1 MATITHGIYGKE
13 QDSGLTVVNT
23 SAVGVPVIVGTASG
37 FGASKKVPINELKLI
52 KSWEEYVSAFGY
64 AAPSEKIGDL
74 KKHAFT
80 LDEFAYA
87 FFRLYNGEAAV
98 FANVLDP
105 DTHKKESEAVKTV
118 TFDEKRGRAVFNDL
132 SVIPNSLSL
141 SYKATPE
148 SEEQTFVFN
157 EDFKVFVDGSTLYL
171 QNVATGDSGWKIPVG
186 KIITVKKYEVLA
198 PEKVTTAEIIGTY
211 NAQTGKRSGLE
222 LTKQV
227 FQQFRQVP
235 GILAAPHFSKV
246 PSVALALSTLAD
258 NIEGVFRGIAV
269 ADLPT
274 GVETVGGNELQ
285 GPAVYSDAYTWKTD
299 KGLNNP
305 NLILCW
311 PACALDNVFYD
322 LSCHLIGT
330 MISVDAEQGGYPNAS
345 PSNHEAKIN
354 SLRCINGDSVWLTV
368 KQANDLNPAAGI
380 VTCLNFLNWAIWG
393 NRNSAY
399 PEETD
404 PSKNMIPNVRTI
416 RWLLNSLVL
425 NYWSKVDM
433 PVKRVNIEALINSI
447 NSYLNRLQNDGVIL
461 GAKVTFNSAD
471 NPTEDMVN
479 GKFRIRLRWCGTP
492 PMETLEILTE
502 YDATY
507 LSTLFA

>member
-1 MATITHGIYGKE
+1 
-13 QDSGLTVVNT
+13 
-23 SAVGVPVIVGTASG
+23 
-37 FGASKKVPINELKLI
+37 
-52 KSWEEYVSAFGY
+52 
-64 AAPSEKIGDL
+64 
-74 KKHAFT
+74 
-80 LDEFAYA
+80 
-87 FFRLYNGEAAV
+87 
-98 FANVLDP
+98 
-105 DTHKKESEAVKTV
+105 
-118 TFDEKRGRAVFNDL
+118 
-132 SVIPNSLSL
+132 
-141 SYKATPE
+141 
-148 SEEQTFVFN
+148 
-157 EDFKVFVDGSTLYL
+157 
-171 QNVATGDSGWKIPVG
+171 
-186 KIITVKKYEVLA
+186 
-198 PEKVTTAEIIGTY
+198 
-211 NAQTGKRSGLE
+211 
-222 LTKQV
+222 
-227 FQQFRQVP
+227 
-235 GILAAPHFSKV
+235 
-246 PSVALALSTLAD
+246 
-258 NIEGVFRGIAV
+258 
-269 ADLPT
+269 
-274 GVETVGGNELQ
+274 
-285 GPAVYSDAYTWKTD
+285 
-299 KGLNNP
+299 
-305 NLILCW
+305 
-311 PACALDNVFYD
+311 
-322 LSCHLIGT
+322 

-433 PVKRVNIEALINSI
+433 PIKRVNIEALINSI